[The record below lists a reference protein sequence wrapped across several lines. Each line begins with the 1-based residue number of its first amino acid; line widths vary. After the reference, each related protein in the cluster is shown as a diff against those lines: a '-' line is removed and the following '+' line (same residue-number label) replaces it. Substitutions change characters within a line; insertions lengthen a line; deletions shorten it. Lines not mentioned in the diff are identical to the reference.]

1 MLYMDVICEIEV
13 SNLGWYMNH
22 FSIHVFSIETYYR
35 DL

>member
-1 MLYMDVICEIEV
+1 
-13 SNLGWYMNH
+13 MNH